1 MYHKKKKKTK
11 KLLPEKA
18 NRINAAIRDK
28 EVKRGKLV

>member
-1 MYHKKKKKTK
+1 MYHKKKKPK
-11 KLLPEKA
+11 KLLPKKA